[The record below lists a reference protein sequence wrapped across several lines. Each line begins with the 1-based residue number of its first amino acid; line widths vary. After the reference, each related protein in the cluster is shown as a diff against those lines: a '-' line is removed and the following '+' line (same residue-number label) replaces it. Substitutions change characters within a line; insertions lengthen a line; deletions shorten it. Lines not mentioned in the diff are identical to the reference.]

1 MAISPADFY
10 AYSRA
15 TGTPVPDSD
24 EERAQMAGD
33 VINFRRNQ
41 LRAPA
46 KQEDEGFN
54 LTNALGIGAAALGL
68 GAGALGL
75 RSALVKKAAAAA
87 GPVESP
93 VVKYQNLEDLR
104 RAAGYTTAPV
114 RSEAPVQTPAPSKV
128 ATQEP
133 LGELWEPTVPKEGF
147 ARSYLESKG
156 SLLPAA
162 KPDAGDRFIEEYQQL
177 AKNQARADQRIQTG
191 LRLAQPKLRERDMQ
205 MRDKG
210 ERVLA
215 ELRKEA
221 ADEASVFNDMAEYSR
236 LQGMEQ
242 DQPLSR
248 REQRIQQAVAVSQ
261 PGAFTDLTNF
271 QENLLGQAR
280 NQAMNAVESG
290 EDQQTGR
297 IKAQLQ
303 RNEDLD
309 LGQVENL
316 ENIAQ
321 ASGPATLE
329 QDDAINRAASQL
341 PDGLPVDQAEGLI
354 SKPEYFIR
362 EKTFERPGAGLQ
374 QQAKR
379 TLAYQ
384 TPTQVSVVGRYPP
397 LPETAPYPT
406 AKFPGEL
413 GSSAGEE
420 IVVTATN
427 PIAGLR
433 NVQRDGVEFTASE
446 ARVGETGRPARYTVL
461 PQGAPT
467 EGGEFTLPS
476 PPPLTEDQ
484 IAAKLE
490 EIQVSKNAQ
499 IENAMARGLSQARA
513 RRNVQLTES
522 QLQALEASL
531 PSYSPEDVMSRPGVR
546 GYGDVTEAER
556 FSEEQA
562 SRSGRLST
570 LEQGGF
576 LEEQIEP
583 GQLRVEP
590 RQVRPGVM
598 VRPASKTSYRG
609 MTGRPGF
616 GIYGE
621 QAPGAAG
628 SPGFGAGAVEARKEI
643 KVEGEERGVTTP
655 RAFVPGFD
663 APETRTPEGFVYTE
677 EALIRPTQAK
687 GGYLSYGTRRYGT
700 QTPTRPEFKRE
711 SVDIS
716 SKLRQLQAS
725 ENPGEAQDFLDQI
738 MKERGI
744 SVLGESQP
752 LRQQMNRRGRFGV

>member
-1 MAISPADFY
+1 VAISPADFY

-24 EERAQMAGD
+24 EERARMAGD

-75 RSALVKKAAAAA
+75 RSALAKKAAAAA
-87 GPVESP
+87 GPVENP

-114 RSEAPVQTPAPSKV
+114 RSEAPIQTPAPSKV
-128 ATQEP
+128 AAQEP
-133 LGELWEPTVPKEGF
+133 LGELWEATVPKEGF

-162 KPDAGDRFIEEYQQL
+162 KPDAGDRFIEEYEQL
-177 AKNQARADQRIQTG
+177 ARNQMRADQRIQAG
-191 LRLAQPKLRERDMQ
+191 LRQAQPKLRERDIEMQ
-205 MRDKG
+205 RKG

-215 ELRKEA
+215 ELRQEA
-221 ADEASVFNDMAEYSR
+221 ADEAISSVS
-236 LQGMEQ
+236 
-242 DQPLSR
+242 
-248 REQRIQQAVAVSQ
+248 
-261 PGAFTDLTNF
+261 F
-271 QENLLGQAR
+271 QENLLNQAR
-280 NQAMNAVESG
+280 NQAANALESG

-321 ASGPATLE
+321 NSGPVTLE

-341 PDGLPVDQAEGLI
+341 PDGLPVDQAEGLT

-384 TPTQVSVVGRYPP
+384 TPTQVSVIGQYPP
-397 LPETAPYPT
+397 SPETSPYPT

-413 GSSAGEE
+413 GSSAGDA
-420 IVVTATN
+420 IVVTAAT

-433 NVQRDGVEFTASE
+433 NIRRDGVEFTAQE

-461 PQGAPT
+461 PQGTPT

-476 PPPLTEDQ
+476 PATLTEDQ

-499 IENAMARGLSQARA
+499 IENTMARGLSQARA

-531 PSYSPEDVMSRPGVR
+531 PSYSSEDIMSRPGVK
-546 GYGDVTEAER
+546 GYGDLTEAER
-556 FSEEQA
+556 FSEEQS
-562 SRSGRLST
+562 SRLGRLST

-576 LEEQIEP
+576 LEEEIDP

-590 RQVRPGVM
+590 VQVRPGVM
-598 VRPASKTSYRG
+598 IRPASKTSYRG
-609 MTGRPGF
+609 ITGRPGF

-621 QAPGAAG
+621 QAPGVAG

-643 KVEGEERGVTTP
+643 KVEGEERGITTP

-663 APETRTPEGFVYTE
+663 APEARTPEGFVYTE
-677 EALIRPTQAK
+677 EALARPTQAQ
-687 GGYLSYGTRRYGT
+687 GGYLSYGTRRYGK
-700 QTPTRPEFKRE
+700 QTPTRPEFKRD

-716 SKLRQLQAS
+716 SKLRQLQTS
-725 ENPGEAQDFLDQI
+725 ESPDEAQSFLDQI

-744 SVLGESQP
+744 SALGKSQP
-752 LRQQMNRRGRFGV
+752 LRQQINKRGRFGV

>member
-1 MAISPADFY
+1 VAISPADFY

-46 KQEDEGFN
+46 KEKDEGFN

-68 GAGALGL
+68 GAGAYGL
-75 RSALVKKAAAAA
+75 RRALMNKAPAAARTTEAA
-87 GPVESP
+87 VDPVI
-93 VVKYQNLEDLR
+93 KYQNLDDLR
-104 RAAGYTTAPV
+104 RAAGYTTTPA
-114 RSEAPVQTPAPSKV
+114 RSETPIQTPAPSKV

-133 LGELWEPTVPKEGF
+133 LGELWEATVPKEGF

-162 KPDAGDRFIEEYQQL
+162 KPDAGDRFIEEYEQL
-177 AKNQARADQRIQTG
+177 ARNQTRADQRIQAG

-205 MRDKG
+205 MQDKG
-210 ERVLA
+210 ERVLT

-221 ADEASVFNDMAEYSR
+221 ADEAISSV
-236 LQGMEQ
+236 
-242 DQPLSR
+242 
-248 REQRIQQAVAVSQ
+248 
-261 PGAFTDLTNF
+261 NF
-271 QENLLGQAR
+271 QENLLNQAR
-280 NQAMNAVESG
+280 NQAANALESG

-321 ASGPATLE
+321 TSRPVTLE
-329 QDDAINRAASQL
+329 QDDAINHAASQL
-341 PDGLPVDQAEGLI
+341 PDGLPFDQAEGLT

-362 EKTFERPGAGLQ
+362 EKTFERPGARLQ

-379 TLAYQ
+379 TLSYQ
-384 TPTQVSVVGRYPP
+384 TPTQVSVIGQYPP
-397 LPETAPYPT
+397 SSETLPYPT

-413 GSSAGEE
+413 GSSAGEA
-420 IVVTATN
+420 IMVTAAT

-433 NVQRDGVEFTASE
+433 NIRRDGVEFTASE

-461 PQGAPT
+461 SQGSPT
-467 EGGEFTLPS
+467 EGEEFTLPS
-476 PPPLTEDQ
+476 PAPLTENQ

-499 IENAMARGLSQARA
+499 IENTMARGLSRARA
-513 RRNVQLTES
+513 RRNVQLTEN

-531 PSYSPEDVMSRPGVR
+531 PSYSPEDVMSRPEVKV
-546 GYGDVTEAER
+546 YGDVTEAER
-556 FSEEQA
+556 FSKEQA

-576 LEEQIEP
+576 LEKQADP

-590 RQVRPGVM
+590 VQVRPGVM
-598 VRPASKTSYRG
+598 IRPASKTSYRG

-621 QAPGAAG
+621 QAPGVAG

-655 RAFVPGFD
+655 RAFIPGFD
-663 APETRTPEGFVYTE
+663 SPETRTPEGFVYTE

-700 QTPTRPEFKRE
+700 QAPTRPEFKRE

-716 SKLRQLQAS
+716 SKLRQLQTS
-725 ENPGEAQDFLDQI
+725 EGPDEAQDFLDQI

-744 SVLGESQP
+744 SALGKSQP
-752 LRQQMNRRGRFGV
+752 LRQQINKRGRFGG

>member
-1 MAISPADFY
+1 VAISPADFY

-46 KQEDEGFN
+46 KEKDEGFN

-68 GAGALGL
+68 GAGAYGL
-75 RSALVKKAAAAA
+75 RRALMNKAPAAVRTAEDNA
-87 GPVESP
+87 NFRVE
-93 VVKYQNLEDLR
+93 YQNLEDLR
-104 RAAGYTTAPV
+104 RRAGYTTAPA

-133 LGELWEPTVPKEGF
+133 LGELWEPTVPTQGF

-162 KPDAGDRFIEEYQQL
+162 KPDAGDRFIEEYEQL
-177 AKNQARADQRIQTG
+177 ARNQTRADQRIQAG
-191 LRLAQPKLRERDMQ
+191 LRDREMQ
-205 MRDKG
+205 IQGKG

-221 ADEASVFNDMAEYSR
+221 ADEASA
-236 LQGMEQ
+236 L
-242 DQPLSR
+242 
-248 REQRIQQAVAVSQ
+248 
-261 PGAFTDLTNF
+261 TDLTGF

-321 ASGPATLE
+321 ASGPVTLE
-329 QDDAINRAASQL
+329 QDDAINRAALQL
-341 PDGLPVDQAEGLI
+341 PDGLPVDQAEGLT

-397 LPETAPYPT
+397 SPETPPYPT

-413 GSSAGEE
+413 GSSAGDA
-420 IVVTATN
+420 IVVTAAT

-433 NVQRDGVEFTASE
+433 NIRRDGVEFTAQE
-446 ARVGETGRPARYTVL
+446 ARVGETGLPARYTVL
-461 PQGAPT
+461 PQGEPT

-476 PPPLTEDQ
+476 PAPLTEDQ

-522 QLQALEASL
+522 QLEALEASL
-531 PSYSPEDVMSRPGVR
+531 PSYSSEDIMSRSGVK
-546 GYGDVTEAER
+546 GYGDLTEAER
-556 FSEEQA
+556 FSEEQS
-562 SRSGRLST
+562 SRSGRLSA

-576 LEEQIEP
+576 LEEQIDP
-583 GQLRVEP
+583 GQIRAEP

-621 QAPGAAG
+621 QAPGVAG
-628 SPGFGAGAVEARKEI
+628 SPGFGAGAVEAKKEI

-655 RAFVPGFD
+655 RAFIPGFD
-663 APETRTPEGFVYTE
+663 APEARTPEGFVYTE
-677 EALIRPTQAK
+677 EALLRPTQAK
-687 GGYLSYGTRRYGT
+687 GGYPRYGA
-700 QTPTRPEFKRE
+700 QPPTRPEVKKE
-711 SVDIS
+711 SFDVS
-716 SKLRQLQAS
+716 RKLQQLQAAGRP
-725 ENPGEAQDFLDQI
+725 EEAQGFLNQI

-752 LRQQMNRRGRFGV
+752 LRQQMNRRGRFGA

>member
-1 MAISPADFY
+1 VAISPADFY

-68 GAGALGL
+68 GAGAMGL
-75 RSALVKKAAAAA
+75 RSVLAKKAATAA
-87 GPVESP
+87 GPVENP

-104 RAAGYTTAPV
+104 RATGYTTAPV
-114 RSEAPVQTPAPSKV
+114 RSEAPAQTPAPSKV

-133 LGELWEPTVPKEGF
+133 LGELWEATVPKEGF

-162 KPDAGDRFIEEYQQL
+162 KPDAGDRFIEEYERL
-177 AKNQARADQRIQTG
+177 AKNQTRADQRIQAG
-191 LRLAQPKLRERDMQ
+191 LRQAQPKLRERDMEIQ
-205 MRDKG
+205 RKG

-215 ELRKEA
+215 ELRQEA
-221 ADEASVFNDMAEYSR
+221 ADEAISSV
-236 LQGMEQ
+236 G
-242 DQPLSR
+242 
-248 REQRIQQAVAVSQ
+248 
-261 PGAFTDLTNF
+261 F
-271 QENLLGQAR
+271 QENLLNQAR
-280 NQAMNAVESG
+280 NQAANALESG

-321 ASGPATLE
+321 NSGPVTLE

-341 PDGLPVDQAEGLI
+341 PDGLPVDQAEGLT

-384 TPTQVSVVGRYPP
+384 TPTQVSVIGQYPP
-397 LPETAPYPT
+397 SPETSPYPT

-413 GSSAGEE
+413 GSSAGDA
-420 IVVTATN
+420 IVVTAAT

-433 NVQRDGVEFTASE
+433 NIRRDGVEFTAQE

-461 PQGAPT
+461 TQGTPT

-476 PPPLTEDQ
+476 PAPLTEDQ

-499 IENAMARGLSQARA
+499 IENTMARGLSQARA

-531 PSYSPEDVMSRPGVR
+531 PSYSSEDIMSRPGVK
-546 GYGDVTEAER
+546 GYGDLTEAER
-556 FSEEQA
+556 FSEEQS
-562 SRSGRLST
+562 SRSGRLSA

-576 LEEQIEP
+576 LEEQIDP

-590 RQVRPGVM
+590 VQVRPGVM
-598 VRPASKTSYRG
+598 IRPASKTSYRG
-609 MTGRPGF
+609 ITGRPGF

-621 QAPGAAG
+621 QAPGVAG

-643 KVEGEERGVTTP
+643 KVEGEERGITTP
-655 RAFVPGFD
+655 RAFVPEFD
-663 APETRTPEGFVYTE
+663 APEARTPEGFVYTE
-677 EALIRPTQAK
+677 EALTRPTQAQ
-687 GGYLSYGTRRYGT
+687 GGYLSYGTRRYGR
-700 QTPTRPEFKRE
+700 QTPTRPEFQKE

-716 SKLRQLQAS
+716 SKLRQLQTS
-725 ENPGEAQDFLDQI
+725 ENPDEAQNFLDQI

-744 SVLGESQP
+744 SALGKSQP

>member
-1 MAISPADFY
+1 MALSPVDFY

-15 TGTPVPDSD
+15 TGVPVPDSD

-33 VINFRRNQ
+33 VVNFRRNQ

-46 KQEDEGFN
+46 KEEDQGFN

-68 GAGALGL
+68 GAGAYGL
-75 RSALVKKAAAAA
+75 RRALTNKAAASARTAEAA
-87 GPVESP
+87 VNP

-104 RAAGYTTAPV
+104 RAAGYTTAPP
-114 RSEAPVQTPAPSKV
+114 RSEAPTQAPAPSKV
-128 ATQEP
+128 VTQEP
-133 LGELWEPTVPKEGF
+133 LGELWEPTVPTQGF

-177 AKNQARADQRIQTG
+177 ARNQARADQRIQAG
-191 LRLAQPKLRERDMQ
+191 LRERDMEIQ
-205 MRDKG
+205 GKG

-221 ADEASVFNDMAEYSR
+221 ADEASVLNDMAEYSR

-261 PGAFTDLTNF
+261 PGSFTDLTNF
-271 QENLLGQAR
+271 QDNLLGQAR
-280 NQAMNAVESG
+280 NQAANALESG

-321 ASGPATLE
+321 TSGPVTLE

-341 PDGLPVDQAEGLI
+341 PDGVPLDQAEGLT

-362 EKTFERPGAGLQ
+362 EKTFERPGARLQ

-384 TPTQVSVVGRYPP
+384 TPTQVSVIGQYPP
-397 LPETAPYPT
+397 SSETLPYPT

-413 GSSAGEE
+413 GSSAGEA
-420 IVVTATN
+420 IVVTAAT
-427 PIAGLR
+427 PIAGPR
-433 NVQRDGVEFTASE
+433 NIRRDGVEFTASE

-467 EGGEFTLPS
+467 EGEKFTLPS
-476 PPPLTEDQ
+476 PSPLTEDQ

-562 SRSGRLST
+562 SRSGRLSA

-576 LEEQIEP
+576 LEEQIDP
-583 GQLRVEP
+583 GQIRAEP

-609 MTGRPGF
+609 TTGRPGL

-643 KVEGEERGVTTP
+643 KVEGEGRGVTTP

-663 APETRTPEGFVYTE
+663 APETKTPEGFVYTE

>member
-1 MAISPADFY
+1 VAISPADFY

-68 GAGALGL
+68 GAGAMGL
-75 RSALVKKAAAAA
+75 RSVLAKKAATAA
-87 GPVESP
+87 GPVENP

-104 RAAGYTTAPV
+104 RATGYTTAPV
-114 RSEAPVQTPAPSKV
+114 RSEAPAQTPAPSKV

-133 LGELWEPTVPKEGF
+133 LGELWEATVPKEGF

-162 KPDAGDRFIEEYQQL
+162 KPDAGDRFIEEYEQL
-177 AKNQARADQRIQTG
+177 ARNQTRADQRIQAG
-191 LRLAQPKLRERDMQ
+191 LRQAQPKLRERDMEIQ
-205 MRDKG
+205 GKG

-215 ELRKEA
+215 ELRQEA
-221 ADEASVFNDMAEYSR
+221 ADEAISSVS
-236 LQGMEQ
+236 
-242 DQPLSR
+242 
-248 REQRIQQAVAVSQ
+248 
-261 PGAFTDLTNF
+261 F
-271 QENLLGQAR
+271 QENLLNQAR
-280 NQAMNAVESG
+280 NQAANALESG

-321 ASGPATLE
+321 NSGPVTLE

-341 PDGLPVDQAEGLI
+341 PDGLPVDQAEGLT

-384 TPTQVSVVGRYPP
+384 TPTQVSVIGQYPP
-397 LPETAPYPT
+397 SPETSPYPT

-413 GSSAGEE
+413 GSSAGDA
-420 IVVTATN
+420 IVVTAAT

-433 NVQRDGVEFTASE
+433 NIRRDGVEFTAQE

-461 PQGAPT
+461 TQGTPT

-476 PPPLTEDQ
+476 PAPLTEDQ

-499 IENAMARGLSQARA
+499 IENTMARGLSQARA

-531 PSYSPEDVMSRPGVR
+531 PSYSSEDIMSRPGVK
-546 GYGDVTEAER
+546 GYGDLTEAER
-556 FSEEQA
+556 FSEEQS
-562 SRSGRLST
+562 SRSGRLSA

-576 LEEQIEP
+576 LEEQIDP

-590 RQVRPGVM
+590 VQVRPGVM
-598 VRPASKTSYRG
+598 IRPASKTSYRG
-609 MTGRPGF
+609 ITGRPGF

-621 QAPGAAG
+621 QAPGVAG

-643 KVEGEERGVTTP
+643 KVEGEERGITTP
-655 RAFVPGFD
+655 RAFVPEFD
-663 APETRTPEGFVYTE
+663 APEARTPEGFVYTE
-677 EALIRPTQAK
+677 EALTRPTQAQ
-687 GGYLSYGTRRYGT
+687 GGYLSYGTRRYGR
-700 QTPTRPEFKRE
+700 QTPTRPEFQKE
-711 SVDIS
+711 TVDIT
-716 SKLRQLQAS
+716 SKLRQLQTS
-725 ENPGEAQDFLDQI
+725 GNPDEAQNFLDQI

-744 SVLGESQP
+744 SALGKSQP

>member
-1 MAISPADFY
+1 VAISPADFY

-68 GAGALGL
+68 GAGAMGL
-75 RSALVKKAAAAA
+75 RSVLAKKAATAA
-87 GPVESP
+87 GPVENP

-104 RAAGYTTAPV
+104 RATGYTTAPV
-114 RSEAPVQTPAPSKV
+114 RSEAPAQTPAPSKV

-133 LGELWEPTVPKEGF
+133 LGELWEATVPKEGF

-162 KPDAGDRFIEEYQQL
+162 KPDAGDRFIEEYEQL
-177 AKNQARADQRIQTG
+177 ARNQTRADQRIQAG
-191 LRLAQPKLRERDMQ
+191 LRQAQPKLRERDMEIQ
-205 MRDKG
+205 GKG

-215 ELRKEA
+215 ELRQEA
-221 ADEASVFNDMAEYSR
+221 ADEAISSVS
-236 LQGMEQ
+236 
-242 DQPLSR
+242 
-248 REQRIQQAVAVSQ
+248 
-261 PGAFTDLTNF
+261 F
-271 QENLLGQAR
+271 QENLLNQAR
-280 NQAMNAVESG
+280 NQAANALESG

-321 ASGPATLE
+321 NSGPVTLE

-341 PDGLPVDQAEGLI
+341 PDGLPVDQAEGLT

-384 TPTQVSVVGRYPP
+384 TPTQVSVIGQYPP
-397 LPETAPYPT
+397 SPETSPYPT

-413 GSSAGEE
+413 GSSAGDA
-420 IVVTATN
+420 IVVTAAT

-433 NVQRDGVEFTASE
+433 NIRRDGVEFTAQE

-461 PQGAPT
+461 TQGTPT

-476 PPPLTEDQ
+476 PAPLTEDQ

-499 IENAMARGLSQARA
+499 IENTMARGLSQARA

-531 PSYSPEDVMSRPGVR
+531 PSYSSEDIMSRPGVK
-546 GYGDVTEAER
+546 GYGDLTEAER
-556 FSEEQA
+556 FSEEQS
-562 SRSGRLST
+562 SRSGRLSA

-576 LEEQIEP
+576 LEEQIDP

-590 RQVRPGVM
+590 VQVRPGVM
-598 VRPASKTSYRG
+598 IRPASKTSYRG
-609 MTGRPGF
+609 ITGRPGF

-621 QAPGAAG
+621 QAPGVAG

-643 KVEGEERGVTTP
+643 KVEGEERGITTP
-655 RAFVPGFD
+655 RAFVPEFD
-663 APETRTPEGFVYTE
+663 APEARTPEGFVYTE
-677 EALIRPTQAK
+677 EALTRPTQAQ
-687 GGYLSYGTRRYGT
+687 GGYLSYGTRRYGR
-700 QTPTRPEFKRE
+700 QTPTRPEFQKE

-716 SKLRQLQAS
+716 SKLRQLQTS
-725 ENPGEAQDFLDQI
+725 ENPDEAQNFLDQI

-744 SVLGESQP
+744 IALGKSQP

>member
-1 MAISPADFY
+1 MALSPTDFY

-15 TGTPVPDSD
+15 TGVPVPDSD
-24 EERAQMAGD
+24 EERARMAGD
-33 VINFRRNQ
+33 VVNFRRNQ

-54 LTNALGIGAAALGL
+54 LTNALGIGATALGL
-68 GAGALGL
+68 GLGAYGLRGALT
-75 RSALVKKAAAAA
+75 KKAAASARTAEAA
-87 GPVESP
+87 VNP
-93 VVKYQNLEDLR
+93 VVKYQNLDDLR
-104 RAAGYTTAPV
+104 RAAGYTTAPP
-114 RSEAPVQTPAPSKV
+114 RSEAPTQAPAPSKV
-128 ATQEP
+128 VTQEP
-133 LGELWEPTVPKEGF
+133 LGELWEPTVPTQGF

-177 AKNQARADQRIQTG
+177 ARNQARADQRIQTG

-205 MRDKG
+205 MQDKG

-221 ADEASVFNDMAEYSR
+221 ADEAISSVD
-236 LQGMEQ
+236 
-242 DQPLSR
+242 
-248 REQRIQQAVAVSQ
+248 
-261 PGAFTDLTNF
+261 F
-271 QENLLGQAR
+271 QENLLNQAR
-280 NQAMNAVESG
+280 NQVMNAVESG

-321 ASGPATLE
+321 TSGPVTLE

-341 PDGLPVDQAEGLI
+341 PDGVPLDQAEGLT

-362 EKTFERPGAGLQ
+362 EKTFERPGARLQ

-384 TPTQVSVVGRYPP
+384 TPTQVSVIGQYPP
-397 LPETAPYPT
+397 SSETLPYPT

-413 GSSAGEE
+413 GSSAGEA
-420 IVVTATN
+420 IVVTAAT

-433 NVQRDGVEFTASE
+433 NIRRDGVEFTASE

-467 EGGEFTLPS
+467 EGGEFTLPAPS
-476 PPPLTEDQ
+476 PLTEDQ

-531 PSYSPEDVMSRPGVR
+531 PSYSPEDVMSRSGVR

-562 SRSGRLST
+562 SRSGRLSA

-576 LEEQIEP
+576 LEEQIDP

-590 RQVRPGVM
+590 VQVRPGVM
-598 VRPASKTSYRG
+598 IRPASKTSYRG

-621 QAPGAAG
+621 QAPGVAG

-643 KVEGEERGVTTP
+643 KVEGEGRGVTTP

-687 GGYLSYGTRRYGT
+687 GGYPRYGT
-700 QTPTRPEFKRE
+700 QPPTRPEVKKE
-711 SVDIS
+711 SFDVS
-716 SKLRQLQAS
+716 RKLQQLQAS
-725 ENPGEAQDFLDQI
+725 GQPGEAQDFLDQI

-744 SVLGESQP
+744 SALGESQP

>member
-1 MAISPADFY
+1 VAISPADFY

-68 GAGALGL
+68 GAGAMGL
-75 RSALVKKAAAAA
+75 RSVLAKKAATAA
-87 GPVESP
+87 GPVENP

-104 RAAGYTTAPV
+104 RATGYTTAPV
-114 RSEAPVQTPAPSKV
+114 RSEAPAQTPAPSKV

-133 LGELWEPTVPKEGF
+133 LGELWEATVPKEGF

-162 KPDAGDRFIEEYQQL
+162 KPDAGDRFIEEYERL
-177 AKNQARADQRIQTG
+177 AKNQTRADQRIQAG
-191 LRLAQPKLRERDMQ
+191 LRQAQPKLRERDMEIQ
-205 MRDKG
+205 RKG

-215 ELRKEA
+215 ELRQEA
-221 ADEASVFNDMAEYSR
+221 ADEAISSV
-236 LQGMEQ
+236 G
-242 DQPLSR
+242 
-248 REQRIQQAVAVSQ
+248 
-261 PGAFTDLTNF
+261 F
-271 QENLLGQAR
+271 QENLLNQAR
-280 NQAMNAVESG
+280 NQAANALESG

-321 ASGPATLE
+321 NSGPVTLE

-341 PDGLPVDQAEGLI
+341 PDGLPVDQAEGLT

-384 TPTQVSVVGRYPP
+384 TPTQVSVIGQYPP
-397 LPETAPYPT
+397 SPETSPYPT

-413 GSSAGEE
+413 GSSAGDA
-420 IVVTATN
+420 IVVTAAT

-433 NVQRDGVEFTASE
+433 NIRRDGVEFTAQE

-461 PQGAPT
+461 TQGTPT

-476 PPPLTEDQ
+476 PAPLTEDQ

-499 IENAMARGLSQARA
+499 IENTMARGLSQARA

-531 PSYSPEDVMSRPGVR
+531 PSYSSEDIMSRPGVK
-546 GYGDVTEAER
+546 GYGDLTEAER
-556 FSEEQA
+556 FSEEQS
-562 SRSGRLST
+562 SRSGRLSA

-576 LEEQIEP
+576 LEEQIDP

-590 RQVRPGVM
+590 VQVRPGVM
-598 VRPASKTSYRG
+598 IRPASKTSYRG
-609 MTGRPGF
+609 ITGRPGF

-621 QAPGAAG
+621 QAPGVAG

-643 KVEGEERGVTTP
+643 KVEGEERGITTP
-655 RAFVPGFD
+655 RAFVPEFD
-663 APETRTPEGFVYTE
+663 APEARTPEGFVYTE
-677 EALIRPTQAK
+677 EALTRPTQAQ
-687 GGYLSYGTRRYGT
+687 GGYLSYGTRRYGR
-700 QTPTRPEFKRE
+700 QTPTRPEFQKE

-716 SKLRQLQAS
+716 SKLRQLQTS
-725 ENPGEAQDFLDQI
+725 ENPDEAQNFLDQI

-744 SVLGESQP
+744 IALGKSQP

>member
-1 MAISPADFY
+1 MALSPADFY

-15 TGTPVPDSD
+15 TGVPVPDSD

-33 VINFRRNQ
+33 VVNFRRNQ

-46 KQEDEGFN
+46 KEEDQGFN

-68 GAGALGL
+68 GLGAYGLRGALT
-75 RSALVKKAAAAA
+75 KKAAASARTAEAA
-87 GPVESP
+87 VNP
-93 VVKYQNLEDLR
+93 VVKYQNLDDLR
-104 RAAGYTTAPV
+104 RAAGYTTAPP
-114 RSEAPVQTPAPSKV
+114 RSEAPTQAPAPSKV
-128 ATQEP
+128 VTQEP
-133 LGELWEPTVPKEGF
+133 LGELWEPTVPTQGF

-177 AKNQARADQRIQTG
+177 ARNQARADQRIQTG
-191 LRLAQPKLRERDMQ
+191 LRLAQPKLRERDMEIQ
-205 MRDKG
+205 GKG

-221 ADEASVFNDMAEYSR
+221 ADEAISSVD
-236 LQGMEQ
+236 
-242 DQPLSR
+242 
-248 REQRIQQAVAVSQ
+248 
-261 PGAFTDLTNF
+261 F
-271 QENLLGQAR
+271 QENLLNQAR
-280 NQAMNAVESG
+280 NQVMNAVESG

-321 ASGPATLE
+321 TSGPVTLE

-341 PDGLPVDQAEGLI
+341 PDGVPLDQAEGLT

-362 EKTFERPGAGLQ
+362 EKTFERPGARLQ

-384 TPTQVSVVGRYPP
+384 TPTQVSVIGQYPP
-397 LPETAPYPT
+397 SSETLPYPT

-413 GSSAGEE
+413 GSSAGEA
-420 IVVTATN
+420 IVVTAAT

-433 NVQRDGVEFTASE
+433 NIRRDGVEFTASE

-467 EGGEFTLPS
+467 EGEKFTLPS
-476 PPPLTEDQ
+476 PSPLTEDQ

-562 SRSGRLST
+562 SRSGRLSA

-576 LEEQIEP
+576 LEEQIDP
-583 GQLRVEP
+583 GQIRAEP

-643 KVEGEERGVTTP
+643 KVEGEGRGVTTP
-655 RAFVPGFD
+655 RAFIPGFD

>member
-1 MAISPADFY
+1 
-10 AYSRA
+10 
-15 TGTPVPDSD
+15 
-24 EERAQMAGD
+24 MAGD
-33 VINFRRNQ
+33 VVNFRRNQ

-46 KQEDEGFN
+46 KEEDQGFN

-68 GAGALGL
+68 GLGAYGLRGALT
-75 RSALVKKAAAAA
+75 KKAAASARTAEAA
-87 GPVESP
+87 VNP
-93 VVKYQNLEDLR
+93 VVKYQNLDDLR
-104 RAAGYTTAPV
+104 RAAGYTTAPP
-114 RSEAPVQTPAPSKV
+114 RSEAPTQAPAPSKV
-128 ATQEP
+128 VTQEP
-133 LGELWEPTVPKEGF
+133 LGELWEPTVPTQGF

-177 AKNQARADQRIQTG
+177 ARNQARADQRIQTG
-191 LRLAQPKLRERDMQ
+191 LRLAQPKLRERDMEIQ
-205 MRDKG
+205 GKG

-221 ADEASVFNDMAEYSR
+221 ADEAISSVD
-236 LQGMEQ
+236 
-242 DQPLSR
+242 
-248 REQRIQQAVAVSQ
+248 
-261 PGAFTDLTNF
+261 F
-271 QENLLGQAR
+271 QENLLNQAR
-280 NQAMNAVESG
+280 NQVMNAVESG

-321 ASGPATLE
+321 TSGPVTLE

-341 PDGLPVDQAEGLI
+341 PDGVPLDQAEGLT

-362 EKTFERPGAGLQ
+362 EKTFERPGARLQ

-384 TPTQVSVVGRYPP
+384 TPTQVSVIGQYPP
-397 LPETAPYPT
+397 SSETLPYPT

-413 GSSAGEE
+413 GSSAGEA
-420 IVVTATN
+420 IVVTAAT

-433 NVQRDGVEFTASE
+433 NIRRDGVEFTASE

-467 EGGEFTLPS
+467 EGEKFTLPS
-476 PPPLTEDQ
+476 PSPLTEDQ

-562 SRSGRLST
+562 SRSGRLSA

-576 LEEQIEP
+576 LEEQIDP
-583 GQLRVEP
+583 GQIRAEP

-643 KVEGEERGVTTP
+643 KVEGEGRGVTTP
-655 RAFVPGFD
+655 RAFIPGFD

>member
-1 MAISPADFY
+1 VALSPTDFY

-15 TGTPVPDSD
+15 TGVPVPDSD
-24 EERAQMAGD
+24 EERARMAGD
-33 VINFRRNQ
+33 VVNFRRNQ

-54 LTNALGIGAAALGL
+54 LTNALGIGATALGL
-68 GAGALGL
+68 GLGAYGLRGALT
-75 RSALVKKAAAAA
+75 KKAAASARTAEAA
-87 GPVESP
+87 VNP
-93 VVKYQNLEDLR
+93 VVKYQNLDDLR
-104 RAAGYTTAPV
+104 RAAGYTTAPP
-114 RSEAPVQTPAPSKV
+114 RSEAPTQAPAPSKV
-128 ATQEP
+128 VTQEP
-133 LGELWEPTVPKEGF
+133 LGELWEPTVPTQGF

-177 AKNQARADQRIQTG
+177 ARNQARADQRIQTG

-205 MRDKG
+205 MQDKG

-221 ADEASVFNDMAEYSR
+221 ADEAISSVD
-236 LQGMEQ
+236 
-242 DQPLSR
+242 
-248 REQRIQQAVAVSQ
+248 
-261 PGAFTDLTNF
+261 F
-271 QENLLGQAR
+271 QENLLNQAR
-280 NQAMNAVESG
+280 NQVMNAVESG

-321 ASGPATLE
+321 TSGPVTLE

-341 PDGLPVDQAEGLI
+341 PDGVPLDQAEGLT

-362 EKTFERPGAGLQ
+362 EKTFERPGARLQ

-384 TPTQVSVVGRYPP
+384 TPTQVSVIGQYPP
-397 LPETAPYPT
+397 SSETLPYPT

-413 GSSAGEE
+413 GSSAGEA
-420 IVVTATN
+420 IVVTAAT

-433 NVQRDGVEFTASE
+433 NIRRDGVEFTASE

-467 EGGEFTLPS
+467 EGGEFTLPAPS
-476 PPPLTEDQ
+476 PLTEDQ

-531 PSYSPEDVMSRPGVR
+531 PSYSPEDVMSRSGVR

-562 SRSGRLST
+562 SRSGRLSA

-576 LEEQIEP
+576 LEEQIDP

-590 RQVRPGVM
+590 VQVRPGVM
-598 VRPASKTSYRG
+598 IRPASKTSYRG

-621 QAPGAAG
+621 QAPGVAG

-643 KVEGEERGVTTP
+643 KVEGEGRGVTTP

-687 GGYLSYGTRRYGT
+687 GGYPRYGT
-700 QTPTRPEFKRE
+700 QPPTRPEVKKE
-711 SVDIS
+711 SFDVS
-716 SKLRQLQAS
+716 RKLQQLQAS
-725 ENPGEAQDFLDQI
+725 GQPGEAQDFLDQI

-744 SVLGESQP
+744 SALGESQP

>member
-1 MAISPADFY
+1 VAISPADFY

-68 GAGALGL
+68 GAGAMGL
-75 RSALVKKAAAAA
+75 RSVLAKKAATAA
-87 GPVESP
+87 GSVENP

-104 RAAGYTTAPV
+104 RATGYTTAPV
-114 RSEAPVQTPAPSKV
+114 RSEAPAQTPAPSKV

-133 LGELWEPTVPKEGF
+133 LGELWEATVPKEGF

-162 KPDAGDRFIEEYQQL
+162 KPDAGDRFIEEYEQL
-177 AKNQARADQRIQTG
+177 ARNQTRADQRIQAG
-191 LRLAQPKLRERDMQ
+191 LRQAQPKLRERDMEIQ
-205 MRDKG
+205 GKG

-215 ELRKEA
+215 ELRQEA
-221 ADEASVFNDMAEYSR
+221 ADEAISSVS
-236 LQGMEQ
+236 
-242 DQPLSR
+242 
-248 REQRIQQAVAVSQ
+248 
-261 PGAFTDLTNF
+261 F
-271 QENLLGQAR
+271 QENLLNQAR
-280 NQAMNAVESG
+280 NQAANALESG

-321 ASGPATLE
+321 NSGPVTLE

-341 PDGLPVDQAEGLI
+341 PDGLPVDQAEGLT

-384 TPTQVSVVGRYPP
+384 TPTQVSVIGQYPP
-397 LPETAPYPT
+397 SPETSPYPT

-413 GSSAGEE
+413 GSSAGDA
-420 IVVTATN
+420 IVVTAAT

-433 NVQRDGVEFTASE
+433 NIRRDGVEFTAQE

-461 PQGAPT
+461 TQGTPT

-476 PPPLTEDQ
+476 PAPLTEDQ

-499 IENAMARGLSQARA
+499 IENTMARGLSQARA

-531 PSYSPEDVMSRPGVR
+531 PSYSSEDIMSRPGVK
-546 GYGDVTEAER
+546 GYGDLTEAER
-556 FSEEQA
+556 FSEEQS
-562 SRSGRLST
+562 SRSGRLSA

-576 LEEQIEP
+576 LEEQIDP

-590 RQVRPGVM
+590 VQVRPGVM
-598 VRPASKTSYRG
+598 IRPASKTSYRG
-609 MTGRPGF
+609 ITGRPGF

-621 QAPGAAG
+621 QAPGVAG

-643 KVEGEERGVTTP
+643 KVEGEERGITTP
-655 RAFVPGFD
+655 RAFVPEFD
-663 APETRTPEGFVYTE
+663 APEARTPEGFVYTE
-677 EALIRPTQAK
+677 EALTRPTQAQ
-687 GGYLSYGTRRYGT
+687 GGYLSYGTRRYGR
-700 QTPTRPEFKRE
+700 QTPTRPEFQKE

-716 SKLRQLQAS
+716 SKLRQLQTS
-725 ENPGEAQDFLDQI
+725 ENPDEAQNFLDQI

-744 SVLGESQP
+744 IALGKSQP

>member
-1 MAISPADFY
+1 MQYLPVAISPADFY

-15 TGTPVPDSD
+15 TGVPVPDSD

-75 RSALVKKAAAAA
+75 RSVLAKKATAAA
-87 GPVESP
+87 GPVENP

-114 RSEAPVQTPAPSKV
+114 RSEAPAQTPAPSKV

-162 KPDAGDRFIEEYQQL
+162 KPDAGDRFIEEYEQL
-177 AKNQARADQRIQTG
+177 TRNQARADQRIQAG
-191 LRLAQPKLRERDMQ
+191 LRRAQPKLRERDMEMQ
-205 MRDKG
+205 EKG

-215 ELRKEA
+215 ELRQEA
-221 ADEASVFNDMAEYSR
+221 ADEASV
-236 LQGMEQ
+236 L
-242 DQPLSR
+242 
-248 REQRIQQAVAVSQ
+248 
-261 PGAFTDLTNF
+261 TDLTNF

-321 ASGPATLE
+321 ASGPVTLE
-329 QDDAINRAASQL
+329 QDDAINRAALQL
-341 PDGLPVDQAEGLI
+341 PDGLPVDQAEGLT

-384 TPTQVSVVGRYPP
+384 TPTQVSVIGQYPP
-397 LPETAPYPT
+397 SPETSPYPT

-413 GSSAGEE
+413 GSSAGDA
-420 IVVTATN
+420 IIVTATT

-433 NVQRDGVEFTASE
+433 NLRRDGVEFTAQE

-461 PQGAPT
+461 PQGTPT

-476 PPPLTEDQ
+476 PAPLTEDQ

-522 QLQALEASL
+522 QLAALEASL
-531 PSYSPEDVMSRPGVR
+531 PSYSPEDIMSRPGVK
-546 GYGDVTEAER
+546 GYGDLTEAER
-556 FSEEQA
+556 FGEEQS
-562 SRSGRLST
+562 SRSGRLSA

-576 LEEQIEP
+576 LEEQIDP
-583 GQLRVEP
+583 GQLRAEP

-609 MTGRPGF
+609 ITGRPGF

-621 QAPGAAG
+621 QAPGVAG
-628 SPGFGAGAVEARKEI
+628 SLGFGAGAVEARKEI
-643 KVEGEERGVTTP
+643 KVEGEGRGVTTP

-677 EALIRPTQAK
+677 EALTRPTQAK
-687 GGYLSYGTRRYGT
+687 GGYLTYGTRRYGT
-700 QTPTRPEFKRE
+700 QPPTRPEFKKN
-711 SVDIS
+711 SVYIANT
-716 SKLRQLQAS
+716 LRQLQLAGRP
-725 ENPGEAQDFLDQI
+725 EEAQGFLNQV

-744 SVLGESQP
+744 SALGESQP

>member
-1 MAISPADFY
+1 VAISPADFY

-68 GAGALGL
+68 GAGAMGL
-75 RSALVKKAAAAA
+75 RSVLAKKAATAA
-87 GPVESP
+87 GPVENP

-104 RAAGYTTAPV
+104 RATGYTTAPV
-114 RSEAPVQTPAPSKV
+114 RSEAPAQTPAPSKV

-133 LGELWEPTVPKEGF
+133 LGELWEATVPKEGF

-162 KPDAGDRFIEEYQQL
+162 KPDAGDRFIEEYEQL
-177 AKNQARADQRIQTG
+177 ARNQTRADQRIQAG
-191 LRLAQPKLRERDMQ
+191 LRQAQPKLRERDMEIQ
-205 MRDKG
+205 GKG

-215 ELRKEA
+215 ELRQEA
-221 ADEASVFNDMAEYSR
+221 ADEAISSV
-236 LQGMEQ
+236 G
-242 DQPLSR
+242 
-248 REQRIQQAVAVSQ
+248 
-261 PGAFTDLTNF
+261 F
-271 QENLLGQAR
+271 QENLLNQAR
-280 NQAMNAVESG
+280 NQAANALESG

-321 ASGPATLE
+321 NSGPVTLE

-341 PDGLPVDQAEGLI
+341 PDGLPVDQAEGLT

-384 TPTQVSVVGRYPP
+384 TPTQVSVIGQYPP
-397 LPETAPYPT
+397 SPETSPYPT

-413 GSSAGEE
+413 GSSAGDA
-420 IVVTATN
+420 IVVTAAT

-433 NVQRDGVEFTASE
+433 NIRRDGVEFTAQE

-461 PQGAPT
+461 TQGTPT

-476 PPPLTEDQ
+476 PAPLTEDQ

-499 IENAMARGLSQARA
+499 IENTMARGLSQARA

-531 PSYSPEDVMSRPGVR
+531 PSYSSEDIMSRPGVK
-546 GYGDVTEAER
+546 GYGDLTEAER
-556 FSEEQA
+556 FSEEQS
-562 SRSGRLST
+562 SRSGRLSA

-576 LEEQIEP
+576 LEEQIDP

-590 RQVRPGVM
+590 VQVRPGVM
-598 VRPASKTSYRG
+598 IRPASKTSYRG
-609 MTGRPGF
+609 ITGRPGF

-621 QAPGAAG
+621 QAPGVAG

-643 KVEGEERGVTTP
+643 KVEGEERGITTP
-655 RAFVPGFD
+655 RAFVPEFD
-663 APETRTPEGFVYTE
+663 APEARTPEGFVYTE
-677 EALIRPTQAK
+677 EALTRPTQAQ
-687 GGYLSYGTRRYGT
+687 GGYLSYGTRRYGR
-700 QTPTRPEFKRE
+700 QTPTRPEFQKE

-716 SKLRQLQAS
+716 SKLRQLQTS
-725 ENPGEAQDFLDQI
+725 ENPDEAQNFLDQI

-744 SVLGESQP
+744 SALGKSQP

>member
-1 MAISPADFY
+1 MQYLTVALSPADFY

-15 TGTPVPDSD
+15 TGVPVPDSD

-33 VINFRRNQ
+33 VVNFRRNQ

-46 KQEDEGFN
+46 QQEDQGFN

-68 GAGALGL
+68 GAGAYGL
-75 RSALVKKAAAAA
+75 RRALTNKAAAAA
-87 GPVESP
+87 RTAEAAVNP

-104 RAAGYTTAPV
+104 RAAGYTTAPP
-114 RSEAPVQTPAPSKV
+114 RSETPVQAPAPSKV
-128 ATQEP
+128 ATAEP
-133 LGELWEPTVPKEGF
+133 SVPASGF
-147 ARSYLESKG
+147 ARSYLEDKG
-156 SLLPAA
+156 SLAP
-162 KPDAGDRFIEEYQQL
+162 
-177 AKNQARADQRIQTG
+177 
-191 LRLAQPKLRERDMQ
+191 
-205 MRDKG
+205 
-210 ERVLA
+210 
-215 ELRKEA
+215 
-221 ADEASVFNDMAEYSR
+221 
-236 LQGMEQ
+236 
-242 DQPLSR
+242 
-248 REQRIQQAVAVSQ
+248 IQQAVTVSH
-261 PGAFTDLTNF
+261 PNAFTDLTTF
-271 QENLLGQAR
+271 QENLSGQTRRQALG
-280 NQAMNAVESG
+280 AVESG

-303 RNEDLD
+303 RNEDID
-309 LGQVENL
+309 LGQVESL

-321 ASGPATLE
+321 VSGPVTLE

-341 PDGLPVDQAEGLI
+341 PDGLPVDQAEGLT

-362 EKTFERPGAGLQ
+362 EKTFERPGARLQ

-379 TLAYQ
+379 TLTYQ

-433 NVQRDGVEFTASE
+433 NIKRDGVEFTAIE
-446 ARVGETGRPARYTVL
+446 ARVGEQNRPARYTL
-461 PQGAPT
+461 LSQGSPT
-467 EGGEFTLPS
+467 EGSEFMLPS
-476 PPPLTEDQ
+476 TAPLTEDQ

-499 IENAMARGLSQARA
+499 IQNAMARGLSQARA

-531 PSYSPEDVMSRPGVR
+531 PSYSPEDIMSRQGVR

-562 SRSGRLST
+562 SRSGRLSA

-576 LEEQIEP
+576 LEEQIDP
-583 GQLRVEP
+583 GQIRAEP

-598 VRPASKTSYRG
+598 IRPASKTSYRG

-621 QAPGAAG
+621 QAPGVAG
-628 SPGFGAGAVEARKEI
+628 SPGFGAGAVEAKKEI
-643 KVEGEERGVTTP
+643 KVEGEGRGVTTP
-655 RAFVPGFD
+655 RTFTPGFD

-677 EALIRPTQAK
+677 EALLRPTQAK
-687 GGYLSYGTRRYGT
+687 GGYARYGT
-700 QTPTRPEFKRE
+700 QPPTRPGVRRE
-711 SVDIS
+711 SFDVS
-716 SKLRQLQAS
+716 RTLQQLQAS
-725 ENPGEAQDFLDQI
+725 GRPEEAQGFLDQI

-744 SVLGESQP
+744 GVLGESQP
-752 LRQQMNRRGRFGV
+752 LRQQMNRRGRFGG